1 MQQQQFVR
9 AFTLASALSIAALAQ
24 PPQPPA
30 GGPPRRQGG
39 FVPGQV
45 RPVGDPLQIARG
57 NGIYGISCRACHG
70 ADLRGGDMG
79 GPNLLRSQLS
89 LSDRDGEKIAPI
101 IQNGMQGGMPAI
113 PMSAD
118 DAKAVAA
125 YVRSVL
131 GQIGGQGR
139 PPSAQ
144 EPPTILVG
152 NPEEGKIYFA
162 QRCASC
168 HSVTGDLKGLAARIT
183 DPRMLQNAWVAGGAR
198 GRFGGA
204 APATANPRRTVTA
217 TVTTA
222 QEKTEGKLIRIDDFV
237 VTLELAD
244 GMIRSF
250 GRTGDVP
257 KVEVNDP
264 LAPHRDMLPLY
275 TDKSIHDVTAFLVTL
290 K

>member
-1 MQQQQFVR
+1 
-9 AFTLASALSIAALAQ
+9 
-24 PPQPPA
+24 
-30 GGPPRRQGG
+30 
-39 FVPGQV
+39 
-45 RPVGDPLQIARG
+45 
-57 NGIYGISCRACHG
+57 
-70 ADLRGGDMG
+70 MG

>member
-1 MQQQQFVR
+1 
-9 AFTLASALSIAALAQ
+9 
-24 PPQPPA
+24 
-30 GGPPRRQGG
+30 
-39 FVPGQV
+39 
-45 RPVGDPLQIARG
+45 
-57 NGIYGISCRACHG
+57 
-70 ADLRGGDMG
+70 MG

-89 LSDRDGEKIAPI
+89 LSDRDGEKIVPI
-101 IQNGMQGGMPAI
+101 IQNGVQGGMPAI
-113 PMSAD
+113 PMNVD

-131 GQIGGQGR
+131 TTIGGQGR

-162 QRCASC
+162 QKCASC
-168 HSVTGDLKGLAARIT
+168 HSVNGDLQGIATRIR

-198 GRFGGA
+198 TGRFGGGA
-204 APATANPRRTVTA
+204 APTAANPRRMVTA

-222 QEKTEGKLIRIDDFV
+222 AAEKFEGRLVRIDDFL

-244 GMIRSF
+244 GTIRSF
-250 GRTGDVP
+250 GRDGDVP
-257 KVEVNDP
+257 KVEVRDP
-264 LAPHRDMLPLY
+264 LAPHREMLPLY
-275 TDKSIHDVTAFLVTL
+275 TDRSVHDLTAFLVTL